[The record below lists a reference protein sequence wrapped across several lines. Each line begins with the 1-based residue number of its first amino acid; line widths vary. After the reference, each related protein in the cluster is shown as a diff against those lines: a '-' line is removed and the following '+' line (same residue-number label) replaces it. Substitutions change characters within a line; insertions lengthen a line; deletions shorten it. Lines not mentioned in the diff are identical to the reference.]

1 MGAAIALALG
11 RAGAKVA
18 VHHRGSVEGAR
29 AVCEQ
34 IRASGGEAEAFAAD
48 LSDPQA
54 CRDLVDRV
62 LVHFGELHHLI
73 ASAAL
78 FERVPFAKIEP
89 DDWDRMMALNVRAP
103 FFLAQR
109 AAPALQRVQ
118 GSIVILTCT
127 SATTPYPNFLPYVV
141 SKGAA
146 KQLMRT
152 LAMELAPEVRVNA
165 VAPGTV
171 LPPESMG
178 ADEQRI
184 LAERTLLGRLG
195 TADDVANAV
204 LYLLRAEFVTGVEI
218 LVDGGVA
225 MSGRPSGE
233 G

>member
-1 MGAAIALALG
+1 M
-11 RAGAKVA
+11 
-18 VHHRGSVEGAR
+18 
-29 AVCEQ
+29 VCEQ
-34 IRASGGEAEAFAAD
+34 IRALGGEAEPFAAN
-48 LSDPQA
+48 LADPLA
-54 CRDLVDRV
+54 IRDLVDSV
-62 LVHFGELHHLI
+62 LARFGQLDHLI

-78 FERVPFAKIEP
+78 FERVPFERIEL
-89 DDWDRMMALNVRAP
+89 DDWERMMALNVRAP
-103 FFLAQR
+103 FLLAQR
-109 AAPALQRVQ
+109 AAPALRRAG
-118 GSIVILTCT
+118 GSMVILTCT

-178 ADEQRI
+178 DEEKRV
-184 LAERTLLGRLG
+184 LAERTLLKRLG
-195 TADDVANAV
+195 RADDVAKAV
-204 LYLLRAEFVTGVEI
+204 LYLLSAEFVTGVEI

-225 MSGRPSGE
+225 MSGLPSGE